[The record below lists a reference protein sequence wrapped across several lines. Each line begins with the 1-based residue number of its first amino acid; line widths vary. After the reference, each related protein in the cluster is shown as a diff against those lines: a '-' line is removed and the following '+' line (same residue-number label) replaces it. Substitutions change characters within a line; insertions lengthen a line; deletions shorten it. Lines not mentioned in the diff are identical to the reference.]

1 MTLISIITVL
11 KILAF
16 SSCPYRIVYICQ
28 IMNIQVKRVPIKPPP
43 RQNTKPPK
51 SICKPHFR
59 NKELCKKCE
68 ACKLNSYNFN
78 KGQQFDI

>member
-1 MTLISIITVL
+1 MILMTLISIITVL

-16 SSCPYRIVYICQ
+16 SSCPYIIVCICQ
-28 IMNIQVKRVPIKPPP
+28 IMNIQVKRVPIKLPP

-59 NKELCKKCE
+59 D
-68 ACKLNSYNFN
+68 KLRTL
-78 KGQQFDI
+78 

>member
-1 MTLISIITVL
+1 
-11 KILAF
+11 
-16 SSCPYRIVYICQ
+16 
-28 IMNIQVKRVPIKPPP
+28 MNIQVKRVPIKLPP